1 MAPLPTT
8 VDMEER
14 LILIV
19 DDNPVGLDVLS
30 NLLAGAGF
38 EVAAAI
44 DGPTAIELAQRDAP
58 ALVLLDVRLPG
69 IDGFE
74 VCRRLKA
81 DAATARIAV
90 IFMTALVDIE
100 SRIRGLSL
108 GAVDF
113 ITKPFHDEEI
123 LARVRTQME
132 LHLLTKHLVEEN
144 AVRAAAESAL
154 ASATRELERRVNER
168 TADLGRA
175 LGEIERAKGQLSE
188 LNEELRRSNQALVR
202 EAEHREEA
210 LRELTERLSLELA
223 ERERADQQRAFLR
236 EEIIAVQR
244 ATLVEMSTPL
254 IPITDR
260 IMVMPIIG
268 AMNEERAEQLLE
280 TALRGVHAHG
290 ANVVII
296 DVTGLKAMDAKVADS
311 LMKTSSALRLLGA
324 HAVITG
330 IRPAL
335 ARTLLASSADLDSIV
350 TRGTLE
356 GGIAYALERSG
367 GAESLLRGR

>member
-1 MAPLPTT
+1 M
-8 VDMEER
+8 VDPEER

-30 NLLAGAGF
+30 NLLADAGF
-38 EVAAAI
+38 EVAAAV
-44 DGPTAIELAQRDAP
+44 DGPTAIELAQRNAP
-58 ALVLLDVRLPG
+58 ALILLDVRLPG

-81 DAATARIAV
+81 DSATARIAV
-90 IFMTALVDIE
+90 IFMTALVDVE

-123 LARVRTQME
+123 LARVRTQMH

-154 ASATRELERRVNER
+154 AGATRELERRVSER

-175 LGEIERAKGQLSE
+175 LGEIERAKGQLSK
-188 LNEELRRSNQALVR
+188 LNEELRKSNEALVR

-223 ERERADQQRAFLR
+223 EREREGQQRALLR

-296 DVTGLKAMDAKVADS
+296 DVTGLKAMDEKVADS
-311 LMKTSSALRLLGA
+311 LMKTSGALRLLGA

-335 ARTLLASSADLDSIV
+335 ARTLLASNVDLASIV

-356 GGIAYALERSG
+356 GGIAYALERAG
-367 GAESLLRGR
+367 GAESLLRSR

>member
-1 MAPLPTT
+1 M
-8 VDMEER
+8 VDPEER

-58 ALVLLDVRLPG
+58 ALILLDVRLPG

-74 VCRRLKA
+74 VCKRLKA
-81 DAATARIAV
+81 DPATASIAV
-90 IFMTALVDIE
+90 IFMTALVDVE

-123 LARVRTQME
+123 LARVRTQMD
-132 LHLLTKHLVEEN
+132 LHLLTKHLLEEN

-154 ASATRELERRVNER
+154 AGATRELERRVNER

-188 LNEELRRSNQALVR
+188 LNEELRKSNEALVR

-210 LRELTERLSLELA
+210 LRELTSRLSLELA

-254 IPITDR
+254 IPITNR

-296 DVTGLKAMDAKVADS
+296 DVTGLKAMDEKVADS
-311 LMKTSSALRLLGA
+311 LMKTSGALRLLGA

-335 ARTLLASSADLDSIV
+335 ARTLLASNVDLASIV

-367 GAESLLRGR
+367 DAESLLRSR